1 MELGKLTGRSL
12 VAQEGNRMLDKI
24 RLGISKAYQEV
35 CDTDGYVTAE
45 KVRNAYLG
53 LGQNHKTLL
62 AVFKQHNEDY
72 AKQVSKMKS
81 ERSYWKYCVVYNH
94 LSEFIKQRY
103 KMSDIALRELTPAFI
118 TDFELFLR
126 TEKNH
131 CTNTVWSYMMPFRSI
146 IFTAINNGWLA
157 RDPFYAYHITKEETK
172 RGFLTKDEITALING
187 TFKKKSY
194 ELIRDLFIFCCFTGL
209 SWRDMYNLTEE
220 NLQTSF
226 DGHLWIKTNRQKT
239 GVESNIRLLDVPRHI
254 IEKYSGM
261 ADGGQLLPVPCYP
274 YCRYGIKA
282 VAKLCGINKNIT
294 WHQSR
299 HSYATTICL
308 SNGVPIETLSKMMGH
323 NQHPQH
329 ADLCEN
335 NRREGNGFQ
344 KEKLMLY
351 ISLRDAYERLYSYEA
366 EHHEENKPQRGYL
379 NTYYDEFVLR
389 YGHLNAKQNVKLLLM
404 DAAGRA
410 ILSLERE
417 ENGQFVKA
425 DIFERPVSFSI
436 DEVVQANSPEEAL
449 SASLNRYGTVH
460 IDYMRSLID
469 TTEEELL
476 AALHG
481 RVYFNPLS
489 DGYEISD
496 RFIAGNVIDK
506 AERIEA

>member
-1 MELGKLTGRSL
+1 MSRSTFRVLFYLKRNAPKKNGMIPVMCRITVNGKVSQFSSKLDVEEKMWNVELGKLTGRSL

-24 RLGISKAYQEV
+24 RLGINKAYQEV

-72 AKQVSKMKS
+72 AKQVGKMKS

-172 RGFLTKDEITALING
+172 RGFLTKEEITALING
-187 TFKKKSY
+187 TFKKKSF

-261 ADGGQLLPVPCYP
+261 VAGLQADGSN
-274 YCRYGIKA
+274 A
-282 VAKLCGINKNIT
+282 VST
-294 WHQSR
+294 R
-299 HSYATTICL
+299 T
-308 SNGVPIETLSKMMGH
+308 
-323 NQHPQH
+323 
-329 ADLCEN
+329 
-335 NRREGNGFQ
+335 
-344 KEKLMLY
+344 
-351 ISLRDAYERLYSYEA
+351 
-366 EHHEENKPQRGYL
+366 
-379 NTYYDEFVLR
+379 
-389 YGHLNAKQNVKLLLM
+389 
-404 DAAGRA
+404 
-410 ILSLERE
+410 
-417 ENGQFVKA
+417 
-425 DIFERPVSFSI
+425 
-436 DEVVQANSPEEAL
+436 
-449 SASLNRYGTVH
+449 
-460 IDYMRSLID
+460 
-469 TTEEELL
+469 
-476 AALHG
+476 
-481 RVYFNPLS
+481 
-489 DGYEISD
+489 
-496 RFIAGNVIDK
+496 
-506 AERIEA
+506 